1 MLRAKGGHK
10 YELINGQ
17 ILGQGPLSHI
27 LDEANYHW
35 ICSNFGRGRFSQIR
49 PNFIHLT
56 RPNPS
61 WTRGGSGWLASS
73 NPF

>member
-49 PNFIHLT
+49 PNFIHL
-56 RPNPS
+56 
-61 WTRGGSGWLASS
+61 
-73 NPF
+73 